1 MLDAPGYGL
10 SRAVLDV
17 AMRVHTEIGPGLFE
31 RIYAVSLVDELV
43 AAGHAVQSEVAITYR
58 RNGRVMPAAYR
69 LDLLVDDQLIVE
81 VKAIDKLTALHERQ
95 VQTYLRITGRPMGL
109 LLNFNVLHLR
119 DGFRRVLPIH
129 R

>member
-1 MLDAPGYGL
+1 VIDAPGYAL

-17 AMRVHTEIGPGLFE
+17 AMRIHTEIGPGLFE
-31 RIYAVSLVDELV
+31 RIYAVSLIDDLI
-43 AAGHAVQSEVAITYR
+43 AAGHAVQSEVAIAYV

-81 VKAIDKLTALHERQ
+81 IKAIDKLTTLHERQ

-119 DGFRRVLPIH
+119 HGFRRVLPI
-129 R
+129 RR

>member
-1 MLDAPGYGL
+1 MIDAPGYAL

-17 AMRVHTEIGPGLFE
+17 AMRIHTEIGPGLFE
-31 RIYAVSLVDELV
+31 RIYAVSLIDDLI
-43 AAGHAVQSEVAITYR
+43 AAGHAVQSEVAIAYV

-81 VKAIDKLTALHERQ
+81 IKAIDKLTTLHERQ

-119 DGFRRVLPIH
+119 HGFRRVLPI
-129 R
+129 RR